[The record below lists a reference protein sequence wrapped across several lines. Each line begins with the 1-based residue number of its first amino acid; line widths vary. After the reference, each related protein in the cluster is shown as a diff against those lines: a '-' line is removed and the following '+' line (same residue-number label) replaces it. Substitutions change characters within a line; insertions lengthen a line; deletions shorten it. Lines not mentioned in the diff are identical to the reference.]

1 MERWQQS
8 RDVPLASVRT
18 GQQRYFMEVKGP
30 ANTRNGTGLSIV
42 SFDAIERIGDPYR
55 IDINVTHPD
64 ALTVSDY
71 LGRDAIFSITP
82 QDGSSPRVFSGCI
95 TRFSALSSSAD
106 IHTYRIVVE
115 AHIARLR
122 LTRTSRIYQH
132 QSAPQI
138 IEAILRRH
146 GFKGHQ
152 FQFRLRRK
160 YPQHLFRFQY
170 QTADWAYIHL
180 LMEQEGIYCYIL
192 PGEFGDVV
200 VFGDDIDHYV
210 YQPRL
215 EVPYRE
221 TAGLEAGIEAVH
233 ALQTHTQTVPSSFRV
248 ADYNPDNAW
257 ERFSAEASVTR
268 DDSTTYGQ
276 PYIYGTHHL
285 DEPGAK
291 WQAQLRHEAAVAWQV
306 LYEGAGNVLDLRP
319 GRVMWLRDE
328 TPEAPFDVYG
338 NKPEPVRPAPPGQ
351 LIIEV
356 THSGARD
363 RAYRNTW
370 RAIPSN
376 RRFRLQIR
384 DDVWPKIS
392 GTLSGRVT
400 SPNEY
405 KYAHLTQQ
413 GRYVVRFDCDF
424 DAWNPGG
431 ESVPLRLAKPFAGA
445 LQTGMHFPVI
455 DGTEAVLAFRDG
467 DPNKPYIAQF
477 HHNSIQGDLVSS
489 QERWFSR
496 NVIRTRS
503 DNKIQLE
510 DWKDEEHVKL
520 STEHSGK
527 SQLTLGHIVS
537 GKRVEG
543 RCEKRGEGFELRTD
557 AHGAIRAGKGL
568 FISADAQVRAQ
579 GPQLDMQEAHSL
591 LQQALQQSEALA
603 KAAQA
608 AQAIAADYGK
618 QKALFDDTLTALKQA
633 GILASA
639 PAGIALTSG
648 QHLQLSAAENL
659 IATAGSSADI
669 SVVKRFT
676 VAAGE
681 AVSLFA
687 HRLGMKLFAAKG
699 KVEIQAQSDEMRLM
713 AEQNMTITST
723 RGRVIIEAKEELLLK
738 CGGSYLRMSSTG
750 IEDGTRGD
758 RAIKSASFEK
768 QGPASLAQH
777 LNSLPKTAFNDPYVI
792 RNKITGEAL
801 QHQSYEI
808 VRQDGTRIKGITD
821 DMGRTSVQKSHD
833 IENIVIRILKN
844 QRDAL

>member
-18 GQQRYFMEVKGP
+18 GQQRYFLEVKGP

-306 LYEGAGNVLDLRP
+306 LHEGAGNVLDLRP

-477 HHNSIQGDLVSS
+477 HHNSIQGDLVTS

-568 FISADAQVRAQ
+568 FISADEQVRAQ
-579 GPQLDMQEAHSL
+579 GPQLDMQEALAQLTAALSQVTELVQATTAARATPADRSTQTSL
-591 LQQALQQSEALA
+591 KEALD
-603 KAAQA
+603 Q
-608 AQAIAADYGK
+608 
-618 QKALFDDTLTALKQA
+618 LKGA
-633 GILASA
+633 GLLMSA
-639 PAGIALTSG
+639 PDGIALTTPRSV
-648 QHLQLSAAENL
+648 QHAAGDNLVLTAGRHVDVSAA
-659 IATAGSSADI
+659 
-669 SVVKRFT
+669 KRFT
-676 VAAGE
+676 LAAGDLI
-681 AVSLFA
+681 SFCA
-687 HRLGMKLFAAKG
+687 HKLGIKLFAAKG
-699 KVEIQAQSDEMRLM
+699 KVEIQAQSDELDLFALKQLHVSS
-713 AEQNMTITST
+713 AEQDVLVSGK
-723 RGRVIIEAKEELLLK
+723 RRVILASGGARVTLENGSIEI
-738 CGGSYLRMSSTG
+738 CCP
-750 IEDGTRGD
+750 GD
-758 RAIKSASFEK
+758 FRVKAATFRFE
-768 QGPASLAQH
+768 GPASLSTPLPTLPQSNLH
-777 LNSLPKTAFNDPYVI
+777 KPGDDYSL
-792 RNKITGEAL
+792 
-801 QHQSYEI
+801 
-808 VRQDGTRIKGITD
+808 
-821 DMGRTSVQKSHD
+821 SH
-833 IENIVIRILKN
+833 
-844 QRDAL
+844 